1 MREGCVRGG
10 GSAFLGI
17 CCQGIEH
24 LRAPL
29 KANSSVFLFSLHFFV
44 AAFLVLLLFL

>member
-1 MREGCVRGG
+1 MYDGVRHLC
-10 GSAFLGI
+10 A
-17 CCQGIEH
+17 CCQRIEH
-24 LRAPL
+24 LWAPL